1 MNANVIY
8 VATDG
13 WRDRVE
19 GRSVGP
25 LELRLPLLP
34 FPLHPI
40 LLVVGGGGGG
50 GTGGGGGSFLGEV
63 GIGEGRAFINVLD
76 EIPQDV
82 CVRRN
87 VIEHQR
93 RSKYVGEFCIHRHH
107 F

>member
-87 VIEHQR
+87 AIEHQR